1 MDIKIVFSDIDG
13 TFLTSDHKVTKEN
26 EIAVR
31 QLQEKKI
38 PFVLVSAR
46 MPEAIYPI
54 TDKIGIKKNP
64 IISYNGGLILN
75 EKEEILYSKTINKE
89 DTDKIL
95 KEISFNYKNITI
107 NYYSGRKWYVKDIND
122 KRVINEMEIT
132 NAKAENGNFDDLI
145 NKNILPNK
153 ILIMSEPN
161 IIEEMEI
168 ELGKKF
174 PQLNIIHS
182 SKILLEIMDKSV
194 NKGKGVEFLLKYY
207 GIDVNNSIA
216 FGDNSNDIDMI
227 KFVGYGIVVDN
238 APDYVK
244 KIAKDVTD
252 SNNDSGVYKY
262 LVNNKIIDGL

>member
-1 MDIKIVFSDIDG
+1 MEIKIVFSDIDG
-13 TFLTSDHKVTKEN
+13 TFLTSEHKVTKEN
-26 EIAVR
+26 ETAVK
-31 QLQEKKI
+31 QLLEKKI
-38 PFVLVSAR
+38 LFVLVSAR

-54 TDKIGIKKNP
+54 TDKIGIKIP

-75 EKEEILYSKTINKE
+75 EKEEILFSKTINKE
-89 DTDKIL
+89 DTENIL
-95 KEISFNYKNITI
+95 KEISINYKNITV

-122 KRVINEMEIT
+122 KRVINEMKIT
-132 NAKAENGNFDDLI
+132 NAKAENGNFEDLI

-161 IIEEMEI
+161 IIEKMEI

-182 SKILLEIMDKSV
+182 SNLLLEIMDKSV
-194 NKGKGVEFLLKYY
+194 TKGKGVEILLKYY
-207 GIDVNNSIA
+207 GFNQSNCIA

-227 KFVGYGIVVDN
+227 KFVGYGIVVNN

-252 SNNDSGVYKY
+252 SNNESGIYKY
-262 LVNNKIIDGL
+262 LVKNNIIEGL

>member
-13 TFLTSDHKVTKEN
+13 TFLTSEHKVTKEN
-26 EIAVR
+26 ETAVK
-31 QLQEKKI
+31 QLLEKKI
-38 PFVLVSAR
+38 TFVLVSAR

-54 TDKIGIKKNP
+54 TDKIGIKIP

-89 DTDKIL
+89 DAENIL
-95 KEISFNYKNITI
+95 KEISNKYNNITV

-132 NAKAENGNFDDLI
+132 SAKAENGNFEDLL

-161 IIEEMEI
+161 IIEQMEI

-207 GIDVNNSIA
+207 GINVNNSIA